1 MNYASTL
8 LLFFFSL
15 ATVKGVAHV
24 QPPCGSVG
32 SLPDSGVGNDLLAVA
47 SIPEGWVAVGQ
58 GGVIL
63 FSPNGERWELASVP
77 TTAPLRG
84 VAWGED
90 TLVVVGDEGL
100 VLVGSSPFS
109 LSQLPQAVGRR
120 LNAVAWGGG
129 FFVAGG
135 AAGENLLAGVLVRSP
150 DGFRWEDV
158 SPPGLLP
165 VYGVAAGE
173 GGFQAVGWNGSWEK
187 SADGAHWRVE
197 NLAGLMHQCT
207 FMLRPSFLFAVA
219 VCPERTVS
227 AGLVVG
233 DQYPGVGVVL
243 SREGE
248 APWQCTI
255 TEMPPH
261 PFRFYAVARNE
272 RGFVAA
278 GLGGVAS
285 SEDGRHWYP
294 ELELPGVF
302 LYGLASKGDTWV
314 AVGEGGRVAVR
325 SCQEFRHPR
334 RSLRPVRE

>member
-1 MNYASTL
+1 MNCASTL

-150 DGFRWEDV
+150 DGFRWE
-158 SPPGLLP
+158 
-165 VYGVAAGE
+165 A
-173 GGFQAVGWNGSWEK
+173 
-187 SADGAHWRVE
+187 E

-285 SEDGRHWYP
+285 SEDGRHWHP